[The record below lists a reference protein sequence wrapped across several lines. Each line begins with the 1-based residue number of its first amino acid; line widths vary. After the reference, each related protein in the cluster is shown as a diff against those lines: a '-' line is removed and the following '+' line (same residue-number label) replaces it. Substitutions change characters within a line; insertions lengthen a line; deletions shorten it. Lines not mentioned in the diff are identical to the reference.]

1 MMKTIIVKHLSKAFS
16 SLQAV
21 YLFGSYAQ
29 GLQTEKSDV
38 DIAFLCDEKIDN
50 VERWRIAE
58 ALASKLD
65 RDVDLVDL
73 HTASEVMRMQV
84 VSGGKRI
91 YVKGFERVEA
101 FEDLVYMLYIDL
113 NENRAGILEDI
124 MKRGTVYR

>member
-1 MMKTIIVKHLSKAFS
+1 MKTIIVKHLRKAFS

-91 YVKGFERVEA
+91 YVKDFERVEA